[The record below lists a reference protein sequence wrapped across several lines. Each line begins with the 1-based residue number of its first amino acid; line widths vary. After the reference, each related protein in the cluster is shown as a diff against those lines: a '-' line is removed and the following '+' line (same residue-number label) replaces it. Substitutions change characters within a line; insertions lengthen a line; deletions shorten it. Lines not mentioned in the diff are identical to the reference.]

1 MTLTHSNEAL
11 RTITDIET
19 NPRVLIVGGGIPAV
33 IAAQALINTGLHVT
47 FARLRDI
54 PENIYLPYPSPADDC
69 TKDLPFLPDEVET
82 FDVTRVP
89 AIERNQGMFRT
100 VFEDGTESAY
110 NCLFLSPGVA
120 LKPIPGGLPEETE
133 LFTPE
138 TGILSNERVVFLLDY
153 AELTAPAA
161 GMSAI
166 RVATD
171 HVRNGGEALICFKH
185 APVLHVFG
193 ETLYQAARRTGVRF
207 VRFGDKLPEIQI
219 SGDEGGRKRFRVTA
233 EDMIDS
239 GNAFAWEC
247 DRVMTVTGPDA
258 SSIPGWAQRIING
271 DLDGQGFMLSDSID
285 SSLGRS
291 LQSGLF
297 VVGGATGNLDFIGIT
312 AQAHAAAAEAKA
324 WIDESLIKR
333 NKESLLIDTTCVRCL
348 TCYRVCPHGALS
360 LQAQTSHSRI
370 EPSPSFCVECGI
382 CASVCPAVAITLTAC
397 PQESINQ
404 FIQQVSPSDLPKTT
418 FVFGCKRSAA
428 MMAESMQMPDNTRF
442 LAVPCAGSVSEY
454 TIWSALAGGAKGVL
468 VVGCHDGN
476 CHSHT
481 GTSFAAA
488 RIKQARDVGIF
499 GGNPKIGYFTV
510 AANESAR
517 FERLLD
523 EFLKTEA

>member
-1 MTLTHSNEAL
+1 M
-11 RTITDIET
+11 TDIET
-19 NPRVLIVGGGIPAV
+19 SPRVLIVGGGIPAV

-47 FARLRDI
+47 FARLRDTS
-54 PENIYLPYPSPADDC
+54 ENIYFPYSSPADDC
-69 TKDLPFLPDEVET
+69 TKDIPFLPSEVET

-89 AIERNQGMFRT
+89 VIERNQGMFRA
-100 VFEDGTESAY
+100 VFENGTESVY

-120 LKPIPGGLPEETE
+120 LKPIPGILPQGAE
-133 LFTPE
+133 LFTAQ
-138 TGILSNERVVFLLDY
+138 TRVLSNEQVVFLLDY
-153 AELTAPAA
+153 AELTAPVA

-166 RVATD
+166 HVATD

-193 ETLYQAARRTGVRF
+193 ETLYETARKVGVRF

-219 SGDEGGRKRFRVTA
+219 SDDEGGRKRFRVTA
-233 EDMIDS
+233 EDMIEGGDE
-239 GNAFAWEC
+239 FAWEC
-247 DRVMTVTGPDA
+247 DRVIGVTGSDA
-258 SSIPGWAQRIING
+258 SSLPGWAQRIIDG
-271 DLDGQGFMLSDSID
+271 DLDNQGFMLSDSID

-333 NKESLLIDTTCVRCL
+333 NKESLSIDTTCVRCL

-360 LQAQTSHSRI
+360 LQAQTSRSRI
-370 EPSPSFCVECGI
+370 EPSPAFCVECGI
-382 CASVCPAVAITLTAC
+382 CASVCPAAAITLTAC

-404 FIQQVSPSDLPKTT
+404 FIQQVNPSDLPNTT
-418 FVFGCKRSAA
+418 FVFGCKRSAG
-428 MMAESMQMPDNTRF
+428 MMAESMRMPENTRF

-481 GTSFAAA
+481 GTNFAAA
-488 RIKQARDVGIF
+488 RIKQAREVGIF
-499 GGNPKIGYFTV
+499 DGNPKIGYFMV

-517 FERLLD
+517 FQRLLD